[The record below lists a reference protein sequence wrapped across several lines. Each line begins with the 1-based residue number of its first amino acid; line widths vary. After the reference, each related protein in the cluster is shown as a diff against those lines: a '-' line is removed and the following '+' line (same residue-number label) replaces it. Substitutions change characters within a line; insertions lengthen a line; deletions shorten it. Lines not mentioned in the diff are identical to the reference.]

1 MTKHSRLVSGWAL
14 AIATAAGIALPAASA
29 LADNPLAQ
37 QQAGTP
43 DTRPAPEP
51 DALLDDIV
59 RSMTGRFVSDD
70 LRIIATPMKATDA
83 DRVLFVAA
91 ETGDGST
98 MGQVFFHVFRF
109 EGEPR
114 VRMVRIPGGVA
125 AAPGLYAAM
134 DVIGT
139 VTLSQLD
146 ISGDLVPN
154 YDESSDTLTLS
165 SEGYFPSYA
174 GGATMMKSSLMFSP
188 TSMTIEEHGY
198 DAEGEIA
205 WTFPEGGKTELSRE
219 GAVPVAQRSA
229 SGLRMMTIKEG
240 AESAQVGKEGDNYTV
255 HYTGWLPSGQLFDT
269 SKQEGR
275 QPFTIQIPG
284 GVIQGWNEGLVGMKV
299 GETRRLFIPP
309 SLGYGERGAG
319 GIIPPNSWLI
329 FDVELL
335 ALNQEGATP
344 AQAPASGG
352 NTGNSGDMSHD
363 HDGDGIPD
371 H

>member
-1 MTKHSRLVSGWAL
+1 MTKHHRLVSGLAVAL
-14 AIATAAGIALPAASA
+14 AAVAGLASPLAVAQPQQQPVNPAAA
-29 LADNPLAQ
+29 AE
-37 QQAGTP
+37 
-43 DTRPAPEP
+43 RPAPAP

-59 RSMTGRFVSDD
+59 RVMSGNFVSDE
-70 LRIIATPMKATDA
+70 LRIIATPMRATDA

-91 ETGDGST
+91 ETGSGDT
-98 MGQVFFHVFRF
+98 MGQVFFHVFRL

-134 DVIGT
+134 DAIGP

-146 ISGDLVPN
+146 VTGDLIPTF
-154 YDESSDTLTLS
+154 DEATDSLTLS
-165 SEGYFPSYA
+165 TNGMFPTYA
-174 GGATMMKSSLMFSP
+174 GGAIAMKSHFTFTPSG
-188 TSMTIEEHGY
+188 MTIEENGFDHDG
-198 DAEGEIA
+198 GVV
-205 WTFPEGGKTELSRE
+205 WSFPEGGKGDLNRQ
-219 GAVPVAQRSA
+219 GAAPVAKKSD
-229 SGLRMMTIKEG
+229 SGLRMLTIKEG
-240 AESAQVGKEGDNYTV
+240 DSSAAIGKAGDTYTV

-269 SKQEGR
+269 SKQPGR
-275 QPFTIQIPG
+275 EPFTIQIPG

-319 GIIPPNSWLI
+319 GVIPPNSWLV

-335 ALNQEGATP
+335 GLNNPAAAP
-344 AQAPASGG
+344 AQPPAQQ
-352 NTGNSGDMSHD
+352 NSGDMSHD